1 MAERPLSKIL
11 PECSFRLSETTARRF
26 GEFVVVICFTPLSHE
41 IADSLS
47 QCPTPNT
54 FNYHFAQTSQA
65 KSWFLA
71 ATSATRQ
78 PKMIQEAPRWR
89 LGAPRWPQKGPVQ
102 SATNTVLQTKSKRN
116 QDGPPQCPPRLPQ
129 SVFLSEKTTIWGT
142 WPAGAGSGHFL
153 FHF

>member
-1 MAERPLSKIL
+1 MLISPQRDDGAQIRPF
-11 PECSFRLSETTARRF
+11 CCCD
-26 GEFVVVICFTPLSHE
+26 FVTPLSHE
-41 IADSLS
+41 IADSPT

-65 KSWFLA
+65 KLWFLA

-78 PKMIQEAPRWR
+78 PKMTQEAPRWR

-129 SVFLSEKTTIWGT
+129 SVCLVIKRRF
-142 WPAGAGSGHFL
+142 GAPGRPEPDLAISYIIFN
-153 FHF
+153 